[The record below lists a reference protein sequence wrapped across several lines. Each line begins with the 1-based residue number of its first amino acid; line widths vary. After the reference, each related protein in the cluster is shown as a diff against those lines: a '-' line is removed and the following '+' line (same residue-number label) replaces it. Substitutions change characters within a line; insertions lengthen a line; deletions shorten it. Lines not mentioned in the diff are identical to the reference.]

1 LFFCFLGAQAHTYYI
16 SIIKKQQF
24 SNARLVPHLSYN
36 KKGGADAANKKGE
49 NKKQGEGV
57 IIKFWSQD
65 WCPTSLT
72 TSGVDAAN

>member
-1 LFFCFLGAQAHTYYI
+1 MQDWCPTYLTT
-16 SIIKKQQF
+16 
-24 SNARLVPHLSYN
+24 R
-36 KKGGADAANKKGE
+36 KGVLMLPTRKGRIRS
-49 NKKQGEGV
+49 KGREGV

>member
-1 LFFCFLGAQAHTYYI
+1 MEDCCPTYLTTSGADA
-16 SIIKKQQF
+16 
-24 SNARLVPHLSYN
+24 AN

-57 IIKFWSQD
+57 IIKFWSQY

-72 TSGVDAAN
+72 TSGVDATN